1 MSRHATRRRPKETT
15 GFAWGRFPTEDGS
28 AITWRLYRRD
38 HRRAM
43 HMHVLT
49 VFACEDVRTIAQR
62 LRRACHQLRDK
73 VDEIDL
79 AAMFAAEE
87 AA

>member
-1 MSRHATRRRPKETT
+1 MNRHATRRRPKETT

-43 HMHVLT
+43 HTRVLT
-49 VFACEDVRTIAQR
+49 VFACEDVSTIAQR

-79 AAMFAAEE
+79 AAMYTAEE